1 MKTFRTIAWLISGI
15 FGFLFILTWF
25 NAFNIETEY
34 GRLGFSIPYV
44 LGMLFGCGLIPILF
58 WLIIYFVEKKR
69 ENLEDYTE
77 LEFEYI
83 GDCENGQGTST
94 CSNGVK
100 YVGEWK
106 DGKKHGKGTETIDEF
121 KYEGEWKDGEE
132 NGKGTETW
140 SNGDK
145 YVGEWKDGKKHG
157 KGTETC
163 SNGDKYEGEWKDG
176 EKHGKGTET
185 KIKKGLWVNG
195 QYIGE

>member
-106 DGKKHGKGTETIDEF
+106 DGKKHGKGTET
-121 KYEGEWKDGEE
+121 
-132 NGKGTETW
+132 
-140 SNGDK
+140 
-145 YVGEWKDGKKHG
+145 
-157 KGTETC
+157 C